1 MDYKRFNNTIIAR
14 MDKGEEVCQTLQEIA
29 TKENIKLASITALGA
44 TDNFTVGV
52 YDVSTHQYHPYNFT
66 GTFEIVSLNG
76 TISTKDG
83 NYYAHLHMSCANDK
97 AQVVGGH
104 LNQAVISATCEMV
117 ITIIEG
123 TVERFS
129 DEDTGLNLFQF

>member
-1 MDYKRFNNTIIAR
+1 MDYKRFNTTIIAR
-14 MDKGEEVCQTLQEIA
+14 IDKGEEICLKLQEIA

-44 TDNFTVGV
+44 TDNFTVGE
-52 YDVSTHQYHPYNFT
+52 YDVASHQYHPYNFT
-66 GTFEIVSLNG
+66 GPFEIVSLSG

-104 LNQAVISATCEMV
+104 LNQAIVSATCEMV

-123 TVERFS
+123 TVERYLDS
-129 DEDTGLNLFQF
+129 DTGLNLFKF